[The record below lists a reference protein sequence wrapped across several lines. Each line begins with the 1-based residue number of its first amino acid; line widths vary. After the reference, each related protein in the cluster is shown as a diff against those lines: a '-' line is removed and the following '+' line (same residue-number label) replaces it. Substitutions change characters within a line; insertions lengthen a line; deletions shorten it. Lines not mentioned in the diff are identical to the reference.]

1 MLIPNTRRLIDLIV
15 EKGLIKAL
23 RQLDKKS
30 SIHYRT
36 CFMVKKT
43 Y

>member
-23 RQLDKKS
+23 HQLDKTIIN
-30 SIHYRT
+30 SISNL
-36 CFMVKKT
+36 F
-43 Y
+43 